1 MIKIITT
8 KTLAALRA
16 EASLVPGLRR
26 SAAAEAEARQSAA
39 DDLAGERAARARA
52 ETERDTALDDVTA
65 GLARLELAASDPAD
79 GEAVK
84 AAIALHAMRTQIAR
98 VKASGDPAAIEGVR
112 VLDALI
118 GPDPETGSND
128 PEQPKQPTHQEDT
141 TVAPETLDT
150 VAPETLDPILKY
162 HHPHFIS
169 AEHNTWGTK
178 YTFRGFTGSEPEPQ
192 SPDAAWKDDSLSW
205 EERRLV
211 DREYEAARCMW
222 SQAGFR
228 RDAAAAI
235 TSAVPVWQAYA
246 RARSAMDAAFAAF
259 WETGDGQWRAQILRL
274 TDAHEQALRAARDWD
289 DVADRLA
296 RMQYEHFR
304 YVGEGNELGLKDVGA
319 GVGIDTTSWFID
331 FYYYSNER
339 HGDTLASK
347 VREAI
352 DGHKD
357 RLREVAELAPQHSG
371 GADPA
376 WQS

>member
-1 MIKIITT
+1 MITIITT
-8 KTLAALRA
+8 KALGALRA

-26 SAAAEAEARQSAA
+26 SAEAEAEARRTAA
-39 DDLAGERAARARA
+39 AALLEQQGARARA
-52 ETERDTALDDVTA
+52 ETERDTALNDVTA
-65 GLARLELAASDPAD
+65 GLARLELAASDPAG

-98 VKASGDPAAIEGVR
+98 VKASGDPAAIDGIR

-118 GPDPETGSND
+118 GPDPAPEAGTPA
-128 PEQPKQPTHQEDT
+128 PEQPAAREDSA
-141 TVAPETLDT
+141 VASET
-150 VAPETLDPILKY
+150 PDPIRKY
-162 HHPHFIS
+162 HHLHFIS
-169 AEHNTWGTK
+169 AEHKTWGTK

-192 SPDAAWKDDSLSW
+192 SPEAAWKDDSLSW

-222 SQAGFR
+222 SQARFR
-228 RDAAAAI
+228 RDAAPAI
-235 TSAVPVWQAYA
+235 TSAVSVWQAYA

-274 TDAHEQALRAARDWD
+274 TDAHEEALRTAAEWD
-289 DVADRLA
+289 RVADRLV

-304 YVGEGNELGLKDVGA
+304 YVGEGNELTLKDAGA
-319 GVGIDTTSWFID
+319 GIGIDTTSWFID
-331 FYYYSNER
+331 FYYYGNQR
-339 HGDTLASK
+339 DGDTLTSK

-352 DGHKD
+352 SGHKD
-357 RLREVAELAPQHSG
+357 RLREVAELTPQDSG
-371 GADPA
+371 GPGAA